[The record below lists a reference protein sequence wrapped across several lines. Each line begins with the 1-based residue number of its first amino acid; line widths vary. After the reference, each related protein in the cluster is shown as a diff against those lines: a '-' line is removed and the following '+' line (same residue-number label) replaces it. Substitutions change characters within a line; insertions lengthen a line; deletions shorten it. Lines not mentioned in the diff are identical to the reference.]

1 MQNFSLDCLIYRD
14 VPYLLSAIRPW
25 RVTLVYVCV
34 LVPTDYSLVCM
45 HREF

>member
-1 MQNFSLDCLIYRD
+1 MIFFALTP
-14 VPYLLSAIRPW
+14 VSAIRPW

-34 LVPTDYSLVCM
+34 FVPTAYCIITYM